1 MLFFGQE
8 FSEQAI
14 SDAVKTAESVYPSE
28 CCGLLFRKKGSDIS
42 TLFVSLTNY
51 SRNDALFEVDELEHI
66 ALLRQQ
72 EAAGFVPS
80 GFLHSHPD
88 SEARLSMRDQ
98 EQLVIEGNYVLG
110 RLISFVLEV
119 RDGKARELRGYS
131 FSERDLIFL
140 SESKQL

>member
-1 MLFFGQE
+1 MFFFGQE

-14 SDAVKTAESVYPSE
+14 LDAVKTAESVYPSE

-42 TLFVSLTNY
+42 TLFVSLTNH
-51 SRNDALFEVDELEHI
+51 SCNDAHFEVNELEHI
-66 ALLRQQ
+66 ALLQQQ

-88 SEARLSMRDQ
+88 SEARLSVRDQ
-98 EQLVIEGNYVLG
+98 DRLVIEGIYVLG

-119 RDGKARELRGYS
+119 RGGKARELRGYS
-131 FSERDLIFL
+131 FSEKDQIFS